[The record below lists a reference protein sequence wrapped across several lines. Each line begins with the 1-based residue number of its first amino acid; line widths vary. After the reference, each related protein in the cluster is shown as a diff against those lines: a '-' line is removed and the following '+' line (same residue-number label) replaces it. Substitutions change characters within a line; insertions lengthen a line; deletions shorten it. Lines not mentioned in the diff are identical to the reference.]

1 MHGSTGTKVT
11 GSLLTNEQ
19 HNMKIDFSEPFSFE
33 DIDLVSIWDISFV
46 FAFDIFFD
54 NSIPSTIKLK
64 IKKDDF
70 DELTEELTEKL
81 KEGLL
86 PLQQWMSEQIIKDIE
101 LGILEAK
108 IISKSIDGKIKPK
121 KSVVENL
128 SGWAETR
135 SIPLGAAYDDFVLS
149 SEIAWDNV
157 SVRIDEMSK
166 SIHWHINDVMYEM
179 DPIPYSEDIGIER
192 DELDIENKGLRKKIK
207 KLKRLGSQNKQP
219 DRRGEHHSKNREQVL
234 GAALSVLSN
243 FPEQCRNIQG
253 KVEAT
258 KVRELIDAKAPL
270 FWEEVNEPPL
280 SIEGIERLIR
290 EWINKTGK

>member
-1 MHGSTGTKVT
+1 
-11 GSLLTNEQ
+11 
-19 HNMKIDFSEPFSFE
+19 MKIDFSELFSIE
-33 DIDLVSIWDISFV
+33 TIDLISIWDISFV
-46 FAFDIFFD
+46 FAFDMFFD
-54 NSIPSTIKLK
+54 DTVPLSVKLK

-70 DELTEELTEKL
+70 DELFDENAEIL
-81 KEGLL
+81 KKGLI
-86 PLQQWMSEQIIKDIE
+86 PLQEWVSEQIIKDIE

-179 DPIPYSEDIGIER
+179 DPIPYSEDIGIEK
-192 DELDIENKGLRKKIK
+192 DELDIENKRLRKKIK
-207 KLKRLGSQNKQP
+207 KLKKLRGPQNQQP
-219 DRRGEHHSKNREQVL
+219 DGRGEHHAKNREQVL

-243 FPEQCRNIQG
+243 FPEQCRNNQG

-258 KVRELIDAKAPL
+258 KVRQLIDDKAPL
-270 FWEEVNEPPL
+270 FWEEDNEPPL
-280 SIEGIERLIR
+280 SIEVIERLIR

>member
-1 MHGSTGTKVT
+1 
-11 GSLLTNEQ
+11 
-19 HNMKIDFSEPFSFE
+19 MKIDFSELFSIE
-33 DIDLVSIWDISFV
+33 TIDLISIWDISFV
-46 FAFDIFFD
+46 FAFDMFFD
-54 NSIPSTIKLK
+54 DTVPLSVKLK

-70 DELTEELTEKL
+70 DELFDENAEIL
-81 KEGLL
+81 KKGLI
-86 PLQQWMSEQIIKDIE
+86 PLQEWVSEQIIKDIE

-108 IISKSIDGKIKPK
+108 IISKSINGKIKPK

-166 SIHWHINDVMYEM
+166 SIHWHIRDVLYDME
-179 DPIPYSEDIGIER
+179 PIPYSEDIGIES
-192 DELDIENKGLRKKIK
+192 DELEIENKKLRKKIK
-207 KLKRLGSQNKQP
+207 KLKKTIDTQNQQP
-219 DRRGEHHSKNREQVL
+219 DRRGEHHGKNREQVL

-243 FPEQCRNIQG
+243 FPEQCRNNQG

-258 KVRELIDAKAPL
+258 KVRQLIDDKAPL
-270 FWEEVNEPPL
+270 FWEEDNEPPL
-280 SIEGIERLIR
+280 SIEVIERLIR